1 MNRCPRPILAL
12 ALLLVPLAPARAA
25 DTGTPPPAAVGLDL
39 AGMDPAVAPG
49 EDFFL
54 HANGAWLKA
63 TEIPA
68 DRGGVGVFNDLAE
81 LTSTRTAELIRQAG
95 QGQPPA
101 GSNARRVADYY
112 AAFMDEAGIEKRGL
126 APLQPALDR
135 IAALADRTALARELG
150 AGLRADVDAFNATNF
165 YTDRLFGL
173 WVAQDLVEPGRYSA
187 FLLQGGL
194 DLPDRAYYLDPSPR
208 MAEIR
213 AKLQAHVAAMLKLAG
228 LSEAEARAARVV
240 ELERRMAEAHAT
252 RAESEEVK
260 SGLNHWPRT
269 AFAERAPGLDW
280 QAYFDAAGL
289 GKQDLFVVWQPAA
302 VTGLSALVASQ
313 PLETWKD
320 YLVFHAVDRAAPF
333 LPRAFGDERFAFH
346 ATALAG
352 IPQQRER
359 WKRAVEATNQALGDA
374 VGQLYVERFFP
385 PASQARIEGMVQNLI
400 RAFGQRIDRL
410 EWMSPATRER
420 AKAKLAVLKVGVG
433 HTRQWRD
440 DAGLEIRA
448 DDAFGNAQRAGLH
461 DYRLELAKLG
471 RPVDR
476 GEWVMTPQTV
486 NAVNLPAMN
495 AMNFPAAILQ
505 PPFFDPQRPLA
516 MDYGAIGAV
525 IGHEVSHS
533 FDDQGAQ
540 FDDQGRLRNWW
551 TDDDKAHFE
560 AAAERLVKQ
569 YSEYRP
575 FPDAAVDGRLTL
587 SENIAD
593 VAGLAAAFDAW
604 KLSLEGRPAPV
615 VAGLSGEQQFFLS
628 FAQSWRQKSREA
640 SQRQQLLTNAHAP
653 GRYRALTVRNVDPWY
668 EAFDVK
674 PGQALF
680 LPPAERV
687 RIW

>member
-1 MNRCPRPILAL
+1 MTRFARLFLAP
-12 ALLLVPLAPARAA
+12 ALLLVPLATTRAA
-25 DTGTPPPAAVGLDL
+25 DTRTLPPATVGLDL
-39 AGMDPAVAPG
+39 AGMDRSVAPG

-54 HANGAWLKA
+54 HANGAWLRDV
-63 TEIPA
+63 EIPA
-68 DRGGVGVFNDLAE
+68 DRGAVGVFADLAE
-81 LTSTRTAELIRQAG
+81 LTSRRTAELIQQAG

-101 GSNARRVADYY
+101 GSSARRIADFH

-135 IAALADRTALARELG
+135 IAALADRQALARELG

-173 WVAQDLVEPGRYSA
+173 WVAQDLVDPGRYSA

-213 AKLQAHVAAMLKLAG
+213 AKLQAHVAATLKLAG
-228 LSEAEARAARVV
+228 LSDAEARAARVV
-240 ELERRMAEAHAT
+240 ELERRMAEAHAG
-252 RAESEEVK
+252 RAESEEVR
-260 SGLNHWPRT
+260 SGLNHWAR
-269 AFAERAPGLDW
+269 ADFAERAPGLDW

-289 GKQDLFVVWQPAA
+289 GKQDVFVVWQPAA

-320 YLVFHAVDRAAPF
+320 YLAFHAADRAAPL
-333 LPRAFGDERFAFH
+333 LPKAFDAERFAFH
-346 ATALAG
+346 GTALAG
-352 IPQQRER
+352 IPEQRQR

-374 VGQLYVERFFP
+374 VGQLYVERWFP
-385 PASQARIEGMVQNLI
+385 PASQARIEAMVQNLI
-400 RAFGQRIDRL
+400 QAFARRIDRL
-410 EWMSPATRER
+410 EWMSPATKAR

-440 DAGLEIRA
+440 DSGLEIRP

-569 YSEYRP
+569 YSGYRA
-575 FPDAAVDGRLTL
+575 FPDLPLDGKLTL

-593 VAGLAAAFDAW
+593 VAGLATAYDAW
-604 KLSLEGRPAPV
+604 KLSLAGRPAPV

-628 FAQSWRQKSREA
+628 FAQAWRSKAREA
-640 SQRQQLLTNAHAP
+640 ALRQQVLLNAHAP
-653 GRYRALTVRNVDPWY
+653 GHWRALTVRNLDPWY
-668 EAFDVK
+668 EAFGVK
-674 PGQALF
+674 PGEALH
-680 LPPAERV
+680 LAPAERV